1 MFFQECARC
10 GREDYVLVEQVL
22 LVEDGRYVVLA
33 RADRP
38 GRRYL
43 GGPVGAAQGA
53 ASLNVGVTDRRT
65 PKM

>member
-1 MFFQECARC
+1 
-10 GREDYVLVEQVL
+10 VLVEQVL